1 VGFEHTTPASERPQI
16 HALDRAAIAVG
27 RIIYIHCC
35 FNSYEEFIHY
45 LYMELV
51 GRWSV
56 KFSASTRDGNII
68 GKILFSLVG
77 KGKTIPLQAWT
88 GPEGSRR
95 LRLPDL
101 KSVGT

>member
-1 VGFEHTTPASERPQI
+1 MLTYCVSLLVFLPTLHFFRLRSAAMKRCNVMLIGSACWDKRPT
-16 HALDRAAIAVG
+16 
-27 RIIYIHCC
+27 
-35 FNSYEEFIHY
+35 
-45 LYMELV
+45 LV
-51 GRWSV
+51 RGWSV